1 MKNKRIFSITI
12 SDEDRYV
19 YIKDYPVI
27 YESEKEIVFLI
38 SYGTSKTIYKS
49 NCFYDSLSDDKIID
63 IFKSKETS
71 HLYCTTLETKLSG
84 RNLYIKSREAKI
96 INELTWKEELVFTMR
111 EQNFTIEEISQ
122 VTDNCIKTVYNI
134 INRIRKKVSSIVS
147 NKNNY

>member
-12 SDEDRYV
+12 SDEDKYV

-38 SYGTSKTIYKS
+38 SCATSKTLYKS

-96 INELTWKEELVFTMR
+96 INELTEAKNNISSAYSKLEYD
-111 EQNFTIEEISQ
+111 IEEYNKLIEMCK
-122 VTDNCIKTVYNI
+122 DYDFIKDGDYETI
-134 INRIRKKVSSIVS
+134 KLF
-147 NKNNY
+147 

>member
-1 MKNKRIFSITI
+1 MKNKRIISITI

-19 YIKDYPVI
+19 YIKDYPIV

-96 INELTWKEELVFTMR
+96 INELTEAKNNISSAYSKLEYD
-111 EQNFTIEEISQ
+111 IEEYNKLIEMCK
-122 VTDNCIKTVYNI
+122 DYDFIKDGDYETI
-134 INRIRKKVSSIVS
+134 KLF
-147 NKNNY
+147 

>member
-19 YIKDYPVI
+19 HIKDYPVI

-38 SYGTSKTIYKS
+38 SCATSKTLYKS

-96 INELTWKEELVFTMR
+96 INELTEAKNNISSAYSKLEYD
-111 EQNFTIEEISQ
+111 IEEYNKLIEMCK
-122 VTDNCIKTVYNI
+122 DYDFIKDGDYETI
-134 INRIRKKVSSIVS
+134 KLF
-147 NKNNY
+147 

>member
-1 MKNKRIFSITI
+1 MKNKRIFSIKI
-12 SDEDRYV
+12 SDEERYV

-38 SYGTSKTIYKS
+38 SCATSKTLYKS

-96 INELTWKEELVFTMR
+96 INELTEAKNNISSAYSKLEYD
-111 EQNFTIEEISQ
+111 IEEYNKLIEMCK
-122 VTDNCIKTVYNI
+122 DYDFIKDGDYETI
-134 INRIRKKVSSIVS
+134 KLF
-147 NKNNY
+147 

>member
-38 SYGTSKTIYKS
+38 SCATSKTLYKS
-49 NCFYDSLSDDKIID
+49 NCFYYSLSDDKIID

-96 INELTWKEELVFTMR
+96 INELTEAKNNISSAYSKLEYD
-111 EQNFTIEEISQ
+111 IEEYNKLIEMCK
-122 VTDNCIKTVYNI
+122 DYDFIKDGDYETI
-134 INRIRKKVSSIVS
+134 KLF
-147 NKNNY
+147 

>member
-1 MKNKRIFSITI
+1 MKNKRIISITI

-38 SYGTSKTIYKS
+38 SCATSKTLYKS

-96 INELTWKEELVFTMR
+96 INELTEAKNNISSAYSKLEYD
-111 EQNFTIEEISQ
+111 IEEYNKLIEMCK
-122 VTDNCIKTVYNI
+122 DYDFIKDGDYETI
-134 INRIRKKVSSIVS
+134 KLF
-147 NKNNY
+147 

>member
-38 SYGTSKTIYKS
+38 SYGTSETLYKS

-96 INELTWKEELVFTMR
+96 INELTEAKNNISSAYSKLEYD
-111 EQNFTIEEISQ
+111 IEEYNKLIEMCK
-122 VTDNCIKTVYNI
+122 DYDFIKDGKYETI
-134 INRIRKKVSSIVS
+134 KLF
-147 NKNNY
+147 

>member
-38 SYGTSKTIYKS
+38 SCATSKTLYKS

-96 INELTWKEELVFTMR
+96 INELTEAKNNISSTYSKLEYD
-111 EQNFTIEEISQ
+111 IEEYNKLIEMCK
-122 VTDNCIKTVYNI
+122 DYDFIKDGDYETI
-134 INRIRKKVSSIVS
+134 KLF
-147 NKNNY
+147 

>member
-1 MKNKRIFSITI
+1 MKNKCIFSITI
-12 SDEDRYV
+12 SDEDKYV

-49 NCFYDSLSDDKIID
+49 NCFYNSLSDNKIID
-63 IFKSKETS
+63 FFKRKETS

-96 INELTWKEELVFTMR
+96 INELTEAKNNISSAYSKLEYD
-111 EQNFTIEEISQ
+111 IEEYNKLIEMCK
-122 VTDNCIKTVYNI
+122 DYDFIKDGKYETI
-134 INRIRKKVSSIVS
+134 KLF
-147 NKNNY
+147 

>member
-38 SYGTSKTIYKS
+38 SCATSKTLYKS
-49 NCFYDSLSDDKIID
+49 NSFYDSLSDDKIID

-84 RNLYIKSREAKI
+84 RNLYIKYREAKI
-96 INELTWKEELVFTMR
+96 INELTEAKNNISSAYSKLEYD
-111 EQNFTIEEISQ
+111 IEEYNKLIEMCK
-122 VTDNCIKTVYNI
+122 DYDFIKDGDYETI
-134 INRIRKKVSSIVS
+134 KLF
-147 NKNNY
+147 

>member
-38 SYGTSKTIYKS
+38 SCATSKTLYKS

-71 HLYCTTLETKLSG
+71 HLYCTT
-84 RNLYIKSREAKI
+84 
-96 INELTWKEELVFTMR
+96 
-111 EQNFTIEEISQ
+111 QN
-122 VTDNCIKTVYNI
+122 
-134 INRIRKKVSSIVS
+134 
-147 NKNNY
+147 

>member
-1 MKNKRIFSITI
+1 MKNKCIFSITI
-12 SDEDRYV
+12 SDEDKYV

-63 IFKSKETS
+63 FFKSKETS

-96 INELTWKEELVFTMR
+96 INELTEAKNNISSAYSKLEYD
-111 EQNFTIEEISQ
+111 IEEYNKLIEMCK
-122 VTDNCIKTVYNI
+122 DYDFIKDGKYETI
-134 INRIRKKVSSIVS
+134 KLF
-147 NKNNY
+147 

>member
-38 SYGTSKTIYKS
+38 SCATSKTLYKS

-71 HLYCTTLETKLSG
+71 YLYCTTLETKLSG

-96 INELTWKEELVFTMR
+96 INELTEAKNNISSAYSKLEYD
-111 EQNFTIEEISQ
+111 IEEYNKLIEMCK
-122 VTDNCIKTVYNI
+122 DYDFIKDGDYETI
-134 INRIRKKVSSIVS
+134 KLF
-147 NKNNY
+147 

>member
-1 MKNKRIFSITI
+1 MKNKRIISITI

-19 YIKDYPVI
+19 YIKDYPIV

-38 SYGTSKTIYKS
+38 SYGTSKTLYKS

-63 IFKSKETS
+63 IFKNKETS

-96 INELTWKEELVFTMR
+96 INELTEAKNNISSAYSKLEYD
-111 EQNFTIEEISQ
+111 IEEYNKLIEMCK
-122 VTDNCIKTVYNI
+122 DYDFIKDGDYETI
-134 INRIRKKVSSIVS
+134 KLF
-147 NKNNY
+147 

>member
-1 MKNKRIFSITI
+1 MKNKRIISITI

-19 YIKDYPVI
+19 YIKDYPIV

-38 SYGTSKTIYKS
+38 SYGTSKTLYKS

-96 INELTWKEELVFTMR
+96 INELTEAKNNISSAYSKLEYD
-111 EQNFTIEEISQ
+111 IEEYNKLIEMCK
-122 VTDNCIKTVYNI
+122 DYDFIKDGDYETI
-134 INRIRKKVSSIVS
+134 KLF
-147 NKNNY
+147 

>member
-38 SYGTSKTIYKS
+38 SCATSKTLYKS

-96 INELTWKEELVFTMR
+96 INELTEAKNNISSAYSKLEYD
-111 EQNFTIEEISQ
+111 IEEYNKLIEMCK
-122 VTDNCIKTVYNI
+122 DYDFIKDGDYEI
-134 INRIRKKVSSIVS
+134 IKLF
-147 NKNNY
+147 

>member
-27 YESEKEIVFLI
+27 YESEKEIIFLI
-38 SYGTSKTIYKS
+38 SCATSKTLYKS

-96 INELTWKEELVFTMR
+96 INELTEAKNNISSAYSKLEYD
-111 EQNFTIEEISQ
+111 IEEYNKLIEMCK
-122 VTDNCIKTVYNI
+122 DYDFIKDGDYETI
-134 INRIRKKVSSIVS
+134 KLF
-147 NKNNY
+147 

>member
-12 SDEDRYV
+12 SDEDKYV

-38 SYGTSKTIYKS
+38 SCATSKTLYKS

-84 RNLYIKSREAKI
+84 LNLYIKSREAKI
-96 INELTWKEELVFTMR
+96 INELTEAKNNISSAYSKLEYD
-111 EQNFTIEEISQ
+111 IEEYNKLIEMCK
-122 VTDNCIKTVYNI
+122 DYDFIKDGDYETI
-134 INRIRKKVSSIVS
+134 KLF
-147 NKNNY
+147 

>member
-38 SYGTSKTIYKS
+38 SCATSKTLYKS

-96 INELTWKEELVFTMR
+96 INELTEAKNNISSAYSKLEYD
-111 EQNFTIEEISQ
+111 IEEYNKLIEMCK
-122 VTDNCIKTVYNI
+122 DYDFIKDGDYETI
-134 INRIRKKVSSIVS
+134 KLF
-147 NKNNY
+147 

>member
-63 IFKSKETS
+63 FFKRKETS
-71 HLYCTTLETKLSG
+71 HLYCTSLDTKLSG
-84 RNLYIKSREAKI
+84 RNLYIKSREVEI
-96 INELTWKEELVFTMR
+96 INELTEA
-111 EQNFTIEEISQ
+111 
-122 VTDNCIKTVYNI
+122 
-134 INRIRKKVSSIVS
+134 
-147 NKNNY
+147 KNNISSMYNKLMHNIDEYNELIEAYKDCDFIKDGDYETIKLF

>member
-38 SYGTSKTIYKS
+38 SYATSETLYKS

-96 INELTWKEELVFTMR
+96 INELTEAKNNISSAYSKLEYD
-111 EQNFTIEEISQ
+111 IEEYNKLIEMCK
-122 VTDNCIKTVYNI
+122 DYDFIKDGKYETI
-134 INRIRKKVSSIVS
+134 KLF
-147 NKNNY
+147 

>member
-12 SDEDRYV
+12 SDEDKYV

-38 SYGTSKTIYKS
+38 SCATSKTLYKS

-96 INELTWKEELVFTMR
+96 INELTEAKNNISSAYSKLEYD
-111 EQNFTIEEISQ
+111 IEEYNKLIEMCK
-122 VTDNCIKTVYNI
+122 DYDFIKDGDYEI
-134 INRIRKKVSSIVS
+134 IKLF
-147 NKNNY
+147 